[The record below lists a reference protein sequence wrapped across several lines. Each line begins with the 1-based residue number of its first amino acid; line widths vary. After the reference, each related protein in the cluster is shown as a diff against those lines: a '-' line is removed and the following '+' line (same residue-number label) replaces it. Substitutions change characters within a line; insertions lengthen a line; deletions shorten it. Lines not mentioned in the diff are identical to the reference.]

1 VLTLSWVVLGAV
13 VGALLGLTGAGGSV
27 IALPLL
33 QYLTGMS
40 VHAASVAVLPIV
52 GIAAVVSLLPR
63 FRDVRLGLAAL
74 ILGVSVP
81 ATYATAMLKPFVPD
95 YVMTGFILFFIVWA
109 LVQTWR
115 GSHTETSGTMS
126 PLKTGVIVGAIAGLL
141 TTLTGLG
148 GGIVLTPLLGRLTS
162 LKTSEATATAIAV
175 IAGNAFLSFFVQK
188 SAHLP
193 FTGMSFLGL
202 LLGLLV
208 ANGLVMT
215 LMKVCPK
222 VCSQRLRTGVYIV
235 VLVIAAGLLVV

>member
-1 VLTLSWVVLGAV
+1 VLTLSWILLGAV

-52 GIAAVVSLLPR
+52 GIAALVSLLPR
-63 FRDVRLGLAAL
+63 WREVRLGLAVL

-81 ATYATAMLKPFVPD
+81 ATYVTAMLKSFVPD
-95 YVMTGFILFFIVWA
+95 YLITGFILFFIFWA

-115 GSHTETSGTMS
+115 GGRAESSGTMS
-126 PLKTGVIVGAIAGLL
+126 SLTTGVIVGSIAGLL

-188 SAHLP
+188 SPSMP

-208 ANGLVMT
+208 ANGVVMG

-222 VCSQRLRTGVYIV
+222 ICSQRLRTGVYTG
-235 VLVIAAGLLVV
+235 VLVIAAGLLLV